1 MERERDE
8 IGAFQAYRISVTALD
23 RAQGTIL
30 RNRNI
35 DIADVATAAVS
46 CARVPHNRSREQ

>member
-1 MERERDE
+1 MDAESQK
-8 IGAFQAYRISVTALD
+8 INALQLYHNSVTALD

-35 DIADVATAAVS
+35 VVEDAATL
-46 CARVPHNRSREQ
+46 R